1 MVLAVTIHKYRW
13 EENMNKDVIVTQ
25 IMATVYPADI
35 TLFSPQETQKKPP
48 LHPVPLWFRFE
59 CGLE

>member
-1 MVLAVTIHKYRW
+1 
-13 EENMNKDVIVTQ
+13 MNKDVIVTQ